1 MGIAMV
7 MIVTVVVRT
16 AMPVA
21 VVIVRMPMT
30 SAVVVVVGCRLGGG
44 RLNGGKVSAHGIV
57 LKTLK

>member
-1 MGIAMV
+1 MGV
-7 MIVTVVVRT
+7 IVIVRRV
-16 AMPVA
+16 MPVA

-44 RLNGGKVSAHGIV
+44 RLNGGKVSAHGVV